1 MQVVA
6 TILWMGGV
14 FVASV
19 VLTALVMRTV
29 RKRPARKRV
38 NLGVGAKIRLISPS
52 GVFISLVV
60 SENDDEIHL
69 SPPVGLQPGRPFEP
83 GDVVFAQV
91 PDGGLLLSFRST
103 ILRREIETGDLVL
116 SMPTHARQVNRRIE
130 ERLTHV
136 KGHGVTVDDAT
147 GLFLDISAS
156 GAQVILPTQIKAGQP
171 VQVRWDDL
179 VEPVPAWVLDC
190 RPVFQENPIRYR
202 VRLRFREP
210 LSGL

>member
-19 VLTALVMRTV
+19 VLTALVMSTV

-91 PDGGLLLSFRST
+91 PDGG
-103 ILRREIETGDLVL
+103 
-116 SMPTHARQVNRRIE
+116 
-130 ERLTHV
+130 
-136 KGHGVTVDDAT
+136 
-147 GLFLDISAS
+147 
-156 GAQVILPTQIKAGQP
+156 
-171 VQVRWDDL
+171 
-179 VEPVPAWVLDC
+179 
-190 RPVFQENPIRYR
+190 
-202 VRLRFREP
+202 
-210 LSGL
+210 